1 MNHDTTPELI
11 IAAAASKST
20 WAGVVSMF
28 FGWLVSSNAAIAV
41 GMLVGV
47 AGLLVNWYYKR
58 ENFKLRAASDSREAE
73 LNALLKAAEMREA
86 ELDALRKLRLQRG
99 MSTDTDLGELE
110 DA

>member
-1 MNHDTTPELI
+1 
-11 IAAAASKST
+11 
-20 WAGVVSMF
+20 MF

-58 ENFKLRAASDSREAE
+58 EDHKLRAAAE
-73 LNALLKAAEMREA
+73 RREA

-99 MSTDTDLGELE
+99 MTTDTDLGDLG

>member
-1 MNHDTTPELI
+1 
-11 IAAAASKST
+11 
-20 WAGVVSMF
+20 MF

-73 LNALLKAAEMREA
+73 LNALRKAAEMREA

-99 MSTDTDLGELE
+99 MTTDTDLGDLG

>member
-11 IAAAASKST
+11 ISAAASKST

-86 ELDALRKLRLQRG
+86 ELDALRKARLQRG

>member
-1 MNHDTTPELI
+1 MKLI
-11 IAAAASKST
+11 TSAAASKST
-20 WAGVVSMF
+20 YMGVLSMF
-28 FGWLVSSNAAIAV
+28 FGWLVSSNAAIVV

-58 ENFKLRAASDSREAE
+58 EDFKLRAAAE
-73 LNALLKAAEMREA
+73 RREA

-99 MSTDTDLGELE
+99 MTTDTDLGDLG

>member
-11 IAAAASKST
+11 ISAAASKST
-20 WAGVVSMF
+20 WAGVCSMF
-28 FGWLVSSNAAIAV
+28 VGWLVSSNAAIVV

-47 AGLLVNWYYKR
+47 AGLLINWHYKR
-58 ENFKLRAASDSREAE
+58 EDHKLRAAAE
-73 LNALLKAAEMREA
+73 RREA
-86 ELDALRKLRLQRG
+86 ELDALRKARLQRG

>member
-28 FGWLVSSNAAIAV
+28 FGWLVSSNAAIVV

-47 AGLLVNWYYKR
+47 AGLLINWHYKR
-58 ENFKLRAASDSREAE
+58 ENYKLRAAAE
-73 LNALLKAAEMREA
+73 RREA

-99 MSTDTDLGELE
+99 MSTDTDLGDLG

>member
-28 FGWLVSSNAAIAV
+28 FGWLVSSNAAIVV

-47 AGLLVNWYYKR
+47 AGLLINWYYKHK
-58 ENFKLRAASDSREAE
+58 NYKLRAAAE
-73 LNALLKAAEMREA
+73 RREA

-99 MSTDTDLGELE
+99 MTTDTDLGDLG

>member
-28 FGWLVSSNAAIAV
+28 FGWLVSSNAAIVV

-47 AGLLVNWYYKR
+47 AGLLINWYYKR
-58 ENFKLRAASDSREAE
+58 ENYKLRAAAE
-73 LNALLKAAEMREA
+73 RREA

-99 MSTDTDLGELE
+99 MTTDTDLGDLG

>member
-20 WAGVVSMF
+20 WAGVLSMF
-28 FGWLVSSNAAIAV
+28 FGWLVSSNAAIVV

-47 AGLLVNWYYKR
+47 AGLLINWHYKR
-58 ENFKLRAASDSREAE
+58 ENYKLRAAAE
-73 LNALLKAAEMREA
+73 RREA

-99 MSTDTDLGELE
+99 MTTDTDLGDLG

>member
-11 IAAAASKST
+11 ISAAASKST
-20 WAGVVSMF
+20 YMGVLSMF
-28 FGWLVSSNAAIAV
+28 FGWLVSSNAAIVV

-58 ENFKLRAASDSREAE
+58 EDFKLRAASDSREAE

-86 ELDALRKLRLQRG
+86 ELDALRKARLQRG
-99 MSTDTDLGELE
+99 MSTDTDLGDLG

>member
-28 FGWLVSSNAAIAV
+28 FGWLVSSNAAIVV

-47 AGLLVNWYYKR
+47 SGLLINWYYKR
-58 ENFKLRAASDSREAE
+58 ENYKLRAAAE
-73 LNALLKAAEMREA
+73 RREA

-99 MSTDTDLGELE
+99 MTTDTDLGDLG

>member
-11 IAAAASKST
+11 ISAAASKST

-28 FGWLVSSNAAIAV
+28 FGWLVSSNAAIVV

-47 AGLLVNWYYKR
+47 AGLLINWYYKR
-58 ENFKLRAASDSREAE
+58 EAHKLRAASDNREAE
-73 LNALLKAAEMREA
+73 LNALLKAAEVREA

-99 MSTDTDLGELE
+99 MTTDADLGDLG

>member
-20 WAGVVSMF
+20 WAGVFSMF
-28 FGWLVSSNAAIAV
+28 VGWLVSSNGAVAV
-41 GMLVGV
+41 GMAVGV
-47 AGLLVNWYYKR
+47 AGVLINWYYRR
-58 ENFKLRAASDSREAE
+58 EDHKLRAASDSREAE

-86 ELDALRKLRLQRG
+86 ELDALRKARLQRG
-99 MSTDTDLGELE
+99 MTTDTDLGELE

>member
-11 IAAAASKST
+11 ISAAASKST

-28 FGWLVSSNAAIAV
+28 LGWLVSSNAAIVV

-47 AGLLVNWYYKR
+47 CGMLINWYYKR
-58 ENFKLRAASDSREAE
+58 EDHKLRAAAGV
-73 LNALLKAAEMREA
+73 REA
-86 ELDALRKLRLQRG
+86 ELDALRKADEVREAELDALRKARLQRG
-99 MSTDTDLGELE
+99 MTTDTDLGDLG

>member
-1 MNHDTTPELI
+1 MKLI
-11 IAAAASKST
+11 TSAAASKST
-20 WAGVVSMF
+20 YMGVLSMF
-28 FGWLVSSNAAIAV
+28 FGWLVSSNAAIVV

-58 ENFKLRAASDSREAE
+58 EDFKLRAAAE
-73 LNALLKAAEMREA
+73 RREA

-99 MSTDTDLGELE
+99 MTADTDLGDLG

>member
-20 WAGVVSMF
+20 WAGVFSMF
-28 FGWLVSSNAAIAV
+28 FGWLVSSNAAIVV

-47 AGLLVNWYYKR
+47 AGLLINWYYKR
-58 ENFKLRAASDSREAE
+58 EGHKLRAAAE
-73 LNALLKAAEMREA
+73 RREA

-99 MSTDTDLGELE
+99 MDTDTDLGDLGE
-110 DA
+110 A

>member
-11 IAAAASKST
+11 ISAAASKST
-20 WAGVVSMF
+20 WAGVFSMF
-28 FGWLVSSNAAIAV
+28 VGWLVSSNAAIAV

-58 ENFKLRAASDSREAE
+58 EDHKLRAAAE
-73 LNALLKAAEMREA
+73 RREA

-99 MSTDTDLGELE
+99 MTTDTDIGDLG